1 MKILKPKRLQK
12 GEVIGIISP
21 ASSPLDSSL
30 IEKGTNYLERLGY
43 KVEIGKSV
51 GKVLGYLAGND
62 AERLNDIHSMF
73 RNKNIKAV
81 FSLRGGYGS
90 ARLLDKLD
98 YNLIR
103 KNNKIFV
110 GFSDITALQ
119 LALYHKAGII
129 TFAGPMVA
137 TNFSAEI
144 NSFSEEFFW
153 DLITKN
159 RKIGKLKNPNEEKF
173 FVLNKGRGEGKLLG
187 GNLSTIISIMGSK
200 FFPSFRNSILMLEE
214 INEPPYKIDRMFNQ
228 LRLANIFNSV
238 KGIILGRFVDCYETD
253 KSKNTLSLNE
263 IIVDYFK
270 NLKIPVI
277 YNVKHGHISDLIT
290 LPIGINT
297 KLNASK
303 GFIEIAETGVL

>member
-12 GEVIGIISP
+12 GDVIGIISP

-30 IEKGTNYLERLGY
+30 IEKGTSYLERLGY

-51 GKVLGYLAGND
+51 GKVLGYLAGSD

>member
-12 GEVIGIISP
+12 GDVIGIISP

-30 IEKGTNYLERLGY
+30 IEKGTSYLERLGY

-51 GKVLGYLAGND
+51 GKVLGYLAGSD

-173 FVLNKGRGEGKLLG
+173 FVLNNGRGEGKLLG

-277 YNVKHGHISDLIT
+277 YNVQHGHISDLIT

>member
-1 MKILKPKRLQK
+1 MRILKPKKLNK

-21 ASSPLDSSL
+21 ASSPQDPTT
-30 IEKGTNYLERLGY
+30 IEKGVNYLERMGY
-43 KVEIGKSV
+43 SVEVGKSV
-51 GKVLGYLAGND
+51 GKVNGYLAGSD
-62 AERLNDIHSMF
+62 SERVADIHDMF
-73 RNKNIKAV
+73 KNKFVKAI

-90 ARLLDKLD
+90 ARLLDKLN
-98 YNLIR
+98 YQLIR

-119 LALYHKAGII
+119 MAFYKKAGIV

-137 TNFSAEI
+137 TNFAAEI

-173 FVLNKGRGEGKLLG
+173 FVLNKGKSEGKLLG
-187 GNLSTIISIMGSK
+187 GNLSTIISLMGTNYL
-200 FFPSFRNSILMLEE
+200 PYFRNSILFLEE

-228 LRLANIFNSV
+228 LRLTKIFNSV
-238 KGIILGRFVDCYETD
+238 KGIILGRFVDCYESN
-253 KSKNTLSLNE
+253 KEKNTLSLNE
-263 IIVDYFK
+263 IIINYFK

-277 YNVKHGHISDLIT
+277 YNVKHGHISELIT

-297 KLNASK
+297 KINTTK
-303 GFIEIAETGVL
+303 GFIEIAETGVI

>member
-12 GEVIGIISP
+12 GDVIGIISP

-30 IEKGTNYLERLGY
+30 IEKGTSYLERLGY

-51 GKVLGYLAGND
+51 GKVLGYLAGSD

-290 LPIGINT
+290 LPIGLNT

>member
-1 MKILKPKRLQK
+1 MRILKPNKLKK

-21 ASSPLDSSL
+21 ASSPHDLST
-30 IEKGTNYLERLGY
+30 IEKGVNYLERMGY
-43 KVEIGKSV
+43 SVEVGKSV
-51 GKVLGYLAGND
+51 GKVNGYLAGSD
-62 AERLNDIHSMF
+62 SERVADIHDMF
-73 RNKNIKAV
+73 KNKYIRAI

-90 ARLLDKLD
+90 ARLLDKLN
-98 YNLIR
+98 YQLIR

-119 LALYHKAGII
+119 MAFYKKAGIV

-137 TNFSAEI
+137 TNFSGEI

-173 FVLNKGRGEGKLLG
+173 FVLNKGKSEGKLLG
-187 GNLSTIISIMGSK
+187 GNLSTIISLMGTNYL
-200 FFPSFRNSILMLEE
+200 PYFRNSILFLEE

-228 LRLANIFNSV
+228 LRLTKIFNTV
-238 KGIILGRFVDCYETD
+238 KGIILGRFVDCYESN
-253 KSKNTLSLNE
+253 KEKNTLSLNE
-263 IIVDYFK
+263 IIINYFK

-277 YNVKHGHISDLIT
+277 YNVKHGHISELIT

-297 KLNASK
+297 KINTTK
-303 GFIEIAETGVL
+303 GFIEIAETGVI

>member
-12 GEVIGIISP
+12 GDVIGIISP

-30 IEKGTNYLERLGY
+30 IEKGTSYLERLGY

-51 GKVLGYLAGND
+51 GKVLGYLAGSD

-173 FVLNKGRGEGKLLG
+173 FVLNNGRGEGKLLG

-290 LPIGINT
+290 LPIGLNT